1 MMERGAAS
9 HTMIQNYDRKRGSFT
24 HRQNDIHKTITEG
37 GTASHR
43 KLGQL
48 NNMKNNSN
56 DILYSSQQ
64 EIKAVVRSHN
74 EEHISIIIS
83 H

>member
-1 MMERGAAS
+1 MMERGSAS
-9 HTMIQNYDRKRGSFT
+9 HTEK
-24 HRQNDIHKTITEG
+24 NDIHKAITEG

-48 NNMKNNSN
+48 NNIKNNNN
-56 DILYSSQQ
+56 DILYSCQQ
-64 EIKAVVRSHN
+64 NFLREIKAVVQSHN
-74 EEHISIIIS
+74 EEHLSIIIS